1 MGERGFE
8 PLKAEPTGLQPV
20 PFGHSGTPPGR
31 VNHCSLVTVERFDV
45 LVVGAGPAGS
55 TAAYRLAHEGA
66 SVLLADKARFPRDK
80 PCGGGLTMRAVRQ
93 LPFSVEP
100 VVEDRT
106 SIVRLGLDF
115 RARFERTT
123 ARPLVLMTQ
132 RSRLDAFLAE
142 QAADAGADFR
152 DGARVEDLV
161 LLEDAV
167 HATVDGHKVAANF
180 LLCADGVNGTAAR
193 SIGLDGGRTY
203 GVALE
208 GNVDYGV
215 VPEEE
220 YRGRLF
226 LELANVP
233 GGYGWVFPKGDHVNV
248 GVGGWEREGP
258 RMREHLSRFCREYG
272 IPESSLEN
280 VRGYRLPLLHARA
293 RLAKGR
299 AALLGD
305 AAGLVDP
312 LSGDGIYEAFL
323 SAKLA
328 VQAVLAGDLEAY
340 DRELRRALS
349 SQLAA
354 AWGAKI
360 ALDRFPRLT
369 YAVVRTPYLW
379 KAVESLIGGEVP
391 SPSAMR
397 GLRRASMRMVEAIAR
412 AAGNPGKQYKT
423 AET

>member
-1 MGERGFE
+1 M
-8 PLKAEPTGLQPV
+8 
-20 PFGHSGTPPGR
+20 
-31 VNHCSLVTVERFDV
+31 ERFDV

-55 TAAYRLAHEGA
+55 TAAYRLAAQGA
-66 SVLLADKARFPRDK
+66 RVLLADKATFPRDK
-80 PCGGGLTMRAVRQ
+80 PCGGGLTLRAVRQ

-106 SIVRLGLDF
+106 MRVRFGLDF
-115 RARFERTT
+115 TRRVERTVDE
-123 ARPLVLMTQ
+123 PLVLMTQ
-132 RSRLDAFLAE
+132 RKRLDAFLVE
-142 QAADAGADFR
+142 QAAAAGAEFR
-152 DGARVEDLV
+152 DGVKVSDLV
-161 LLEDAV
+161 LEDDGVRA
-167 HATVDGHKVAANF
+167 HVDGSSVSAEHA
-180 LLCADGVNGTAAR
+180 LLADGANGVSAR
-193 SIGLDGGRTY
+193 AVGLDDGREH

-208 GNVDYGV
+208 ANVPYGV
-215 VPEEE
+215 VREED
-220 YRGRLF
+220 YRGLLC

-258 RMREHLSRFCREYG
+258 RLREHLARFCREYD
-272 IPESSLEN
+272 IPESSLED
-280 VRGYRLPLLHARA
+280 VRGYRLPLVHPRA

-299 AALLGD
+299 VALLGD

-323 SAKLA
+323 SARLA
-328 VQAVLAGDLEAY
+328 TEAVLTGDLEGY
-340 DRELRRALS
+340 DRELRRTLS

-354 AWGAKI
+354 AWGAKV

-369 YAVVRTPYLW
+369 YAVVRTPFLW
-379 KAVESLIGGEVP
+379 NAVESLIGGDVP

-397 GLRRASMRMVEAIAR
+397 GLRRASMKAVEAIAR
-412 AAGNPGKQYKT
+412 AAGNPGKPYRA

>member
-1 MGERGFE
+1 
-8 PLKAEPTGLQPV
+8 
-20 PFGHSGTPPGR
+20 
-31 VNHCSLVTVERFDV
+31 VTVERFDV

-55 TAAYRLAHEGA
+55 TAAFRLAREGA

-106 SIVRLGLDF
+106 RCVRLGLDF
-115 RARFERTT
+115 RGRFERTT
-123 ARPLVLMTQ
+123 EQPLVLMTQ

-142 QAADAGADFR
+142 QAARAGAEFQ
-152 DGARVEDLV
+152 DGARVNDLE
-161 LLEDAV
+161 LLDEGV
-167 HATVDGHKVAANF
+167 RATVNGQMIAAQW
-180 LLCADGVNGTAAR
+180 LLCADGVNGTSSRA
-193 SIGLDGGRTY
+193 IGLDGERTY

-208 GNVDYGV
+208 GNVPYSV
-215 VPEEE
+215 VDEDE

-233 GGYGWVFPKGDHVNV
+233 GGYGWVFPKGDHINV

-258 RMREHLSRFCREYG
+258 RLRQHLARFCREYG
-272 IPESSLEN
+272 IPESSLES

-299 AALLGD
+299 AGLLGD

-323 SAKLA
+323 SGKLA
-328 VQAVLAGDLEAY
+328 AEAVVAGDLEAY
-340 DRELRRALS
+340 DHELRRALS

-354 AWGAKI
+354 AWGAKV

-412 AAGNPGKQYKT
+412 AAGNPGKPYKA

>member
-1 MGERGFE
+1 
-8 PLKAEPTGLQPV
+8 
-20 PFGHSGTPPGR
+20 
-31 VNHCSLVTVERFDV
+31 VERFDV

-55 TAAYRLAHEGA
+55 TAAYRLAKAGA

-106 SIVRLGLDF
+106 SSVRLGLDF
-115 RARFERTT
+115 KGRFERTT
-123 ARPLVLMTQ
+123 ERPLVLMTQ

-142 QAADAGADFR
+142 QAAQVGAEFQ
-152 DGARVEDLV
+152 DGARVNDLE
-161 LLEDAV
+161 LLGEGV
-167 HATVDGHKVAANF
+167 RATVNGHKVAAKWLF
-180 LLCADGVNGTAAR
+180 CADGVNGTTSRA
-193 SIGLDGGRTY
+193 IGLDGGRTY

-208 GNVDYGV
+208 GNVPYGA
-215 VPEEE
+215 VPEDE

-258 RMREHLSRFCREYG
+258 RLRQHLARFCREYG

-323 SAKLA
+323 SGKLA
-328 VQAVLAGDLEAY
+328 AEAVVDGDLEAF

-354 AWGAKI
+354 AWGAKV

-412 AAGNPGKQYKT
+412 AAGNPGKPYKA

>member
-1 MGERGFE
+1 MG
-8 PLKAEPTGLQPV
+8 
-20 PFGHSGTPPGR
+20 
-31 VNHCSLVTVERFDV
+31 RFDV

-55 TAAYRLAHEGA
+55 TAAYRLASEGA
-66 SVLLADKARFPRDK
+66 SVLLADKATFPRDK

-106 SIVRLGLDF
+106 MRVRFGLDF
-115 RARFERTT
+115 TRRIER
-123 ARPLVLMTQ
+123 RLDEPLVLMTQ
-132 RSRLDAFLAE
+132 RKRLDAFLVEEAIT
-142 QAADAGADFR
+142 AGAEFR
-152 DGARVEDLV
+152 DGVKVTDLV
-161 LLEDAV
+161 LEDDDVRAKV
-167 HATVDGHKVAANF
+167 NGSPITAAHA
-180 LLCADGVNGTAAR
+180 LLADGANGVSAR
-193 SIGLDGGRTY
+193 AVGLDDGREH

-208 GNVDYGV
+208 ANVPYGV
-215 VPEEE
+215 VREED
-220 YRGRLF
+220 YRGLLC

-258 RMREHLSRFCREYG
+258 RLREHLARFCREYG
-272 IPESSLEN
+272 IPESSLED
-280 VRGYRLPLLHARA
+280 VRGYRLPLVHARA

-299 AALLGD
+299 VALLGD

-328 VQAVLAGDLEAY
+328 TQAVLADDLEGY

-354 AWGAKI
+354 AWGAKV

-369 YAVVRTPYLW
+369 YAVVRTPFLW
-379 KAVESLIGGEVP
+379 NAVVSLIGGDVP

-397 GLRRASMRMVEAIAR
+397 GPRRASMRAVEAIAR
-412 AAGNPGKQYKT
+412 AAGNPGKAYR
-423 AET
+423 AVET

>member
-1 MGERGFE
+1 
-8 PLKAEPTGLQPV
+8 
-20 PFGHSGTPPGR
+20 
-31 VNHCSLVTVERFDV
+31 VERFDV

-55 TAAYRLAHEGA
+55 TAAYRLATGGA
-66 SVLLADKARFPRDK
+66 SVLLADRARFPRDK
-80 PCGGGLTMRAVRQ
+80 PCGGGLTMRAVRL

-100 VVEDRT
+100 VVEDRAT
-106 SIVRLGLDF
+106 VVELGLDF
-115 RARFERTT
+115 RGRFERRTT
-123 ARPLVLMTQ
+123 SPLVLMTQ
-132 RSRLDAFLAE
+132 RKRLDAFLAE
-142 QAADAGADFR
+142 QAANAGADFR
-152 DGARVEDLV
+152 DGVKVTAVEPSEDGV
-161 LLEDAV
+161 DALLNGE
-167 HATVDGHKVAANF
+167 KVAAKAVLF
-180 LLCADGVNGTAAR
+180 ADGVNGVGARAA
-193 SIGLDGGRTY
+193 GLEDGRDY

-208 GNVDYGV
+208 ANVPYGAV
-215 VPEEE
+215 SRDR
-220 YRGRLF
+220 YQGRLC

-258 RMREHLSRFCREYG
+258 RLREHLARFCREYG
-272 IPESSLEN
+272 IPASSLEDT
-280 VRGYRLPLLHARA
+280 RGYRLPLLHARA

-299 AALLGD
+299 VALLGD

-328 VQAVLAGDLEAY
+328 ASETLDLLAGGTADLTGY

-369 YAVVRTPYLW
+369 YAIVRTPFLW
-379 KAVESLIGGEVP
+379 KAVVSLIGGEVP

-397 GLRRASMRMVEAIAR
+397 GLRRASMRMVEAVAR
-412 AAGNPGKQYKT
+412 AAGDPGKPYKT
-423 AET
+423 AQT

>member
-1 MGERGFE
+1 
-8 PLKAEPTGLQPV
+8 
-20 PFGHSGTPPGR
+20 
-31 VNHCSLVTVERFDV
+31 VERFDV

-55 TAAYRLAHEGA
+55 TAAYRLAKAGA

-106 SIVRLGLDF
+106 GIVRLGLDF
-115 RARFERTT
+115 KGRFERTT
-123 ARPLVLMTQ
+123 ERPLVLMTQ
-132 RSRLDAFLAE
+132 RSRLDAFLAG

-152 DGARVEDLV
+152 DGAGVRDLELADDGV
-161 LLEDAV
+161 RATVGGEDA
-167 HATVDGHKVAANF
+167 AASW

-208 GNVDYGV
+208 GNVPYGV
-215 VPEEE
+215 VSEDD

-258 RMREHLSRFCREYG
+258 RLRQHLARFCREYG

-323 SAKLA
+323 SGKLA
-328 VQAVLAGDLEAY
+328 SEAVFAGDLEAY

-354 AWGAKI
+354 AWGAKV

-412 AAGNPGKQYKT
+412 AAGNPGKPYKA

>member
-1 MGERGFE
+1 
-8 PLKAEPTGLQPV
+8 
-20 PFGHSGTPPGR
+20 
-31 VNHCSLVTVERFDV
+31 VERFDV
-45 LVVGAGPAGS
+45 LVIGAGPAGS
-55 TAAYRLAHEGA
+55 TAAYRLAREGA
-66 SVLLADKARFPRDK
+66 SVLLADRARFPRDK
-80 PCGGGLTMRAVRQ
+80 PCGGGLTMRAVRL
-93 LPFSVEP
+93 LPFSVDP

-106 SIVRLGLDF
+106 RHVEFGLNF
-115 RARFERTT
+115 RSHFERSTEE
-123 ARPLVLMTQ
+123 PLVLMTQ

-142 QAADAGADFR
+142 QAATAGAVFR
-152 DGARVEDLV
+152 DGVKVTELELTQRGVEARVN
-161 LLEDAV
+161 
-167 HATVDGHKVAANF
+167 GSKVAANAV
-180 LLCADGVNGTAAR
+180 LGADGVNGLTARAA
-193 SIGLDGGRTY
+193 GLDGARDY

-208 GNVDYGV
+208 ANVPYGV
-215 VPEEE
+215 VSRER
-220 YRGRLF
+220 YRGRLC

-258 RMREHLSRFCREYG
+258 RMREHLARFCREYE
-272 IPESSLEN
+272 IPEKSLESL
-280 VRGYRLPLLHARA
+280 RGYRLPLLHPRA
-293 RLAKGR
+293 RLSQGR
-299 AALLGD
+299 VALLGD

-328 VQAVLAGDLEAY
+328 ADAILADDLERY

-354 AWGAKI
+354 AWGAKV

-369 YAVVRTPYLW
+369 YTAVRTPYVW
-379 KAVESLIGGEVP
+379 RAVVALIGGEVP

-397 GLRRASMRMVEAIAR
+397 GLRRASLRVVEMIAR
-412 AAGNPGKQYKT
+412 AAGDPGKAYRA

>member
-1 MGERGFE
+1 M
-8 PLKAEPTGLQPV
+8 KTYDA
-20 PFGHSGTPPGR
+20 
-31 VNHCSLVTVERFDV
+31 

-55 TAAYRLAHEGA
+55 TAAYRLAKAGA
-66 SVLLADKARFPRDK
+66 LVLLADKARFPRDK

-106 SIVRLGLDF
+106 SSVRLGLDF
-115 RARFERTT
+115 KARFERTT
-123 ARPLVLMTQ
+123 EQPLVLMTQ

-142 QAADAGADFR
+142 QAAQAGADFR
-152 DGARVEDLV
+152 DGARVNDLE
-161 LLEDAV
+161 LLDEGV
-167 HATVDGHKVAANF
+167 RATVSGHKVAADWLF
-180 LLCADGVNGTAAR
+180 CADGVNGTAAR
-193 SIGLDGGRTY
+193 RIGLDGGRTY

-208 GNVDYGV
+208 GNVPYGV
-215 VPEEE
+215 VDEDE

-258 RMREHLSRFCREYG
+258 RLRQHLARFCREYG
-272 IPESSLEN
+272 IPESSLEK
-280 VRGYRLPLLHARA
+280 VRGYRLPLVHARA

-323 SAKLA
+323 SGKLA
-328 VQAVLAGDLEAY
+328 AEAVVAGDLEAY

-354 AWGAKI
+354 AWGAKV

-369 YAVVRTPYLW
+369 YAVVRTPFLW

-412 AAGNPGKQYKT
+412 AAGNPGKPYKA

>member
-1 MGERGFE
+1 M
-8 PLKAEPTGLQPV
+8 
-20 PFGHSGTPPGR
+20 
-31 VNHCSLVTVERFDV
+31 ERFDV

-55 TAAYRLAHEGA
+55 TAAYRLAAEGV
-66 SVLLADKARFPRDK
+66 SVLLADKAVFPRDK

-106 SIVRLGLDF
+106 MRVRFGLDF
-115 RARFERTT
+115 THRVEREVDE
-123 ARPLVLMTQ
+123 PLVLMTQ
-132 RSRLDAFLAE
+132 RLRLDAFLVE
-142 QAADAGADFR
+142 QAATAGADVR
-152 DGARVEDLV
+152 DGVKVSDLV
-161 LLEDAV
+161 LEDGGVRAN
-167 HATVDGHKVAANF
+167 VDGSSVSAAHA
-180 LLCADGVNGTAAR
+180 LLADGANGVSAR
-193 SIGLDGGRTY
+193 AVGLDDGREH

-208 GNVDYGV
+208 ANVPYGV
-215 VPEEE
+215 VREED
-220 YRGRLF
+220 YRGLLC

-233 GGYGWVFPKGDHVNV
+233 GGYGWLFPKGDHVNV

-258 RMREHLSRFCREYG
+258 RLREHLARFCREYD
-272 IPESSLEN
+272 IPESSLED
-280 VRGYRLPLLHARA
+280 VRGYRLPLVQPRA

-299 AALLGD
+299 VALLGD

-312 LSGDGIYEAFL
+312 LSGDGMCEAFL

-328 VQAVLAGDLEAY
+328 TGAVLAGGDFESY

-354 AWGAKI
+354 AWGAKV

-369 YAVVRTPYLW
+369 YAVVRTPFLW
-379 KAVESLIGGEVP
+379 NAVVSLIGGDVP

-397 GLRRASMRMVEAIAR
+397 GLRRAAMRAVDGIAR
-412 AAGNPGKQYKT
+412 AAGNPGGAYKAAQT
-423 AET
+423 